1 MHHLQKEKENTQLFT
16 RIFTPFSLKA
26 ELRITVQTVQF
37 YTKHRC
43 EKSIN
48 KNDKSNFNRMLTNL
62 TLTEC

>member
-37 YTKHRC
+37 
-43 EKSIN
+43 
-48 KNDKSNFNRMLTNL
+48 
-62 TLTEC
+62 